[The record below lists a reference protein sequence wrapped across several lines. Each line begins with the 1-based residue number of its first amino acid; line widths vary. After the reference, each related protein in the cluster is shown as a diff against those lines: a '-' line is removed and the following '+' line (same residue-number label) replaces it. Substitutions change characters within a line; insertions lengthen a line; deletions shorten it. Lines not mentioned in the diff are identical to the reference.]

1 MDVAVRG
8 LLSQPVRDAVDRYL
22 DARMEGRDDKA
33 HLLGTVERARE
44 RFAHLIGADPDEVSI
59 TKNTSEG
66 LNIVAA
72 GLPWE
77 PGDNLVFCPEL
88 EHPNNVYPWL
98 NLPRRLGV
106 ELRTVAPHDGRIPL
120 ESLSAAI
127 DDRTRL
133 VTVPTVSFSPGFV
146 TDIHPIAEICRRR
159 GVFLLADAAQSTG
172 VLHTDVRRLGVDALA
187 TATQKA
193 LLSFYGMGF
202 FYCRREWA
210 ERLTPVYLA
219 RFSVDLGAD
228 AHETAMDPERLHL
241 RPGAR
246 RFDLGNYN
254 YLAATAVD
262 VSIAMLTD
270 LGTPAIEDHARGL
283 ARRLA
288 QGLLH
293 VGLPVSG
300 GDPGADLGHIVAVGK
315 SGGGRHYTAEDPAM
329 NDLYGYLVDRGVR
342 LSIRRG
348 VLRFSLHLYND
359 MTDVDRVVALAEEW
373 MSTRSD

>member
-159 GVFLLADAAQSTG
+159 GVFLLADAAQSIG

-193 LLSFYGMGF
+193 LLGFYGMGF

>member
-159 GVFLLADAAQSTG
+159 GVFLLADAAQSIG

-193 LLSFYGMGF
+193 LLGFYGMGF

-329 NDLYGYLVDRGVR
+329 NDLYGYLVDRGMR